1 MRSPFTQHSD
11 AKAVISALSRSLA
24 IIEFDLAGIVIDANE
39 NLCRTLG
46 YDFSEIVGKHH
57 RLFVYPEDAA
67 SADYQALWEGLR
79 GGRFDKRQYRRL
91 GKGGREIWIEASYN
105 PVFRRGKPYKVV
117 KFATDITAIRQK
129 ALDDAGKL
137 EALSRSQAV
146 IEFLP
151 DGTVITANDNFL
163 SAMGYKLDEI
173 VGKHHSTFCD
183 AQYAR
188 SSEYAAFWTRL
199 RSGEFTSGEVM
210 RVARGGR
217 KIYIQA
223 TYNPI
228 FGLNGAVAKVVK
240 FATDVT
246 GRVGNVIELGK
257 GLQAMTA
264 GDLSGEIDAQ
274 FIPSI
279 EPLRV
284 DFNEMVSRLRSIVGG
299 VRDNSATIAAGAA
312 KISVAVADL
321 SKRTEKQAA
330 SVKETAAA
338 LGQIT
343 HAVSDTSQ
351 RADQAGRIV
360 SETRGEAQKS
370 GEVVKDAVSAMGAIE
385 RSSKEIANIIG
396 VIDEIAFQTNLL
408 ALNAGVEAARAGEA
422 GRGFAVVA
430 QEVRELAQRT
440 ATAAKE
446 IKALITISGEEVR
459 KGVGIVDETGRS
471 LERIVLRVQEI
482 NDNVGAIVESSREQ
496 AVGLRGISAAVNAMD
511 QATQLNSQMVEE
523 SNDASHSLAKDAEAL
538 FSLISQFR
546 TAVRP
551 VVATY
556 DAPAYRKSSA
566 PLRKQS

>member
-1 MRSPFTQHSD
+1 M
-11 AKAVISALSRSLA
+11 
-24 IIEFDLAGIVIDANE
+24 
-39 NLCRTLG
+39 
-46 YDFSEIVGKHH
+46 
-57 RLFVYPEDAA
+57 
-67 SADYQALWEGLR
+67 
-79 GGRFDKRQYRRL
+79 
-91 GKGGREIWIEASYN
+91 
-105 PVFRRGKPYKVV
+105 
-117 KFATDITAIRQK
+117 
-129 ALDDAGKL
+129 
-137 EALSRSQAV
+137 
-146 IEFLP
+146 
-151 DGTVITANDNFL
+151 ITANDNFL
-163 SAMGYKLDEI
+163 SAMGYKLYEI

-183 AQYAR
+183 PQYAR
-188 SSEYAAFWTRL
+188 SSEYVAFWTRL

-228 FGLNGAVAKVVK
+228 FGLDGAVAKVVK

-246 GRVGNVIELGK
+246 GRVENVIELGK

-264 GDLSGEIDAQ
+264 GDLSGEIDAR

-312 KISVAVADL
+312 KISAAVADL

-330 SVKETAAA
+330 SVEETAAA

-343 HAVSDTSQ
+343 HAVSDTSH
-351 RADQAGRIV
+351 RADEAGRIV

-546 TAVRP
+546 TAARS
-551 VVATY
+551 VVARPSQQPRE
-556 DAPAYRKSSA
+556 DSMV
-566 PLRKQS
+566 KQSRQHA